1 MLSSLPAPAPTASGH
16 WADSPVAG
24 AQQKHALLVTE
35 KAKPKPLAATFPLL
49 TESECFISLHQRLKK
64 KNTASAGY

>member
-1 MLSSLPAPAPTASGH
+1 
-16 WADSPVAG
+16 
-24 AQQKHALLVTE
+24 VTE